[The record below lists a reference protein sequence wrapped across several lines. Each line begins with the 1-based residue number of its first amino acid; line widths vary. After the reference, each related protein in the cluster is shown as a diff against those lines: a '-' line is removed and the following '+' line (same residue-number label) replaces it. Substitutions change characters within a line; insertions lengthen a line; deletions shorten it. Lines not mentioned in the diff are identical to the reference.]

1 MNKSLKTKLSTNI
14 KNMMNLK
21 AEKHIIWIELS
32 FRNWM
37 RINYTLNNG
46 LKLLIQWEKGD
57 HNNELIHINIFQ

>member
-1 MNKSLKTKLSTNI
+1 
-14 KNMMNLK
+14 MMNLK
-21 AEKHIIWIELS
+21 AEKHIIWIGLS